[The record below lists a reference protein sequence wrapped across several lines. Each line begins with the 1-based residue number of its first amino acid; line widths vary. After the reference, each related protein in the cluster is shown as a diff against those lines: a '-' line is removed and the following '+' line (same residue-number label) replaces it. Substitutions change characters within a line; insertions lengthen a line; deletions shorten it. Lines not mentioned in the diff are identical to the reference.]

1 MGATEVYRWIDHT
14 AELELAL
21 EAPSEAAIFADSLA
35 ALGQLLGE
43 DPGGETARH
52 EINVSAPDQPAL
64 LVEWLSELVFLAET
78 EAFVPVRV
86 ERIALAADSLS
97 ATVAGRRGNPPH
109 LVKAVTYHRLDFRRD
124 GEIWKATVV
133 LDV

>member
-1 MGATEVYRWIDHT
+1 VFRWIDHT
-14 AELELAL
+14 AELELAV
-21 EAPSEAAIFADSLA
+21 ETSSEVDVFIESLA

-43 DPGGETARH
+43 DPGGEEASH
-52 EINVSAPDQPAL
+52 ELAVRAADRATL

-78 EAFVPVRV
+78 ERFVPERV
-86 ERIALAADSLS
+86 EHIALAPDGLS

-109 LVKAVTYHRLDFRRD
+109 LVKAVTYHRLDFRHD
-124 GEIWKATVV
+124 GQLWRATVV